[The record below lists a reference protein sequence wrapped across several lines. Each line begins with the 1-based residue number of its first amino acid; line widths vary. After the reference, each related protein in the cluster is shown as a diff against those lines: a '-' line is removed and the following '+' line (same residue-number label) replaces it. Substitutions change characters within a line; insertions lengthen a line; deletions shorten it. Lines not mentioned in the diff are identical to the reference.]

1 MGSTLSAVQSLRVVD
16 RSLYCLSCP
25 LSGFPSMQLYMHNM
39 GEVEVEV
46 QQPRKVARVEPR
58 PLGGVPHVMQYL
70 ACARLLVPHLG
81 QAIDDVQGP
90 PASQKSMV

>member
-1 MGSTLSAVQSLRVVD
+1 
-16 RSLYCLSCP
+16 
-25 LSGFPSMQLYMHNM
+25 
-39 GEVEVEV
+39 
-46 QQPRKVARVEPR
+46 
-58 PLGGVPHVMQYL
+58 VMQYL